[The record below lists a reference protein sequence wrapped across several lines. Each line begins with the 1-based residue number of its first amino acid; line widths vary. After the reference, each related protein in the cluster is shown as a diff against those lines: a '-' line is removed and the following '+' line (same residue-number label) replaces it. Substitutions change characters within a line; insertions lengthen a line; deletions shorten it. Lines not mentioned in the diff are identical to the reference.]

1 MLGALREHDKLAAQ
15 LTQVGEIAQHLL
27 DTNTRL
33 EKEKKTAD
41 KELED
46 QREQI
51 EALTEQLELAELAG
65 LDDDDAVNGIPKVL
79 VAETPE
85 TLDLFALDDNPL
97 VVLGLCVQREHCY
110 KTREARVQQLDR
122 TV

>member
-1 MLGALREHDKLAAQ
+1 MVLGALREHDKLAAQ

-65 LDDDDAVNGIPKVL
+65 LDDDVRLGA
-79 VAETPE
+79 T
-85 TLDLFALDDNPL
+85 FAALCPHARGG
-97 VVLGLCVQREHCY
+97 GL
-110 KTREARVQQLDR
+110 ALNL
-122 TV
+122 